1 MAHKDRSHAELSAS
15 GSSIWLNCTMSPVLS
30 RGVERRS
37 SKYADEGT
45 AAHEVAEELLRQRG
59 FGKPKAYSVD
69 EEAEKWVTPYVDY
82 VEALFRTAPLYQIEQ
97 RVSLAKLWEGNPPS
111 DLFGTADC
119 VVITPD
125 RTMHVVD
132 LKYGKGVSV
141 EVKDNSQL
149 LYYALGAWL
158 MVGDKLQIE
167 NVRMTIVQPRA
178 AHPDGPVRHWDLP
191 LVDVIHWGY
200 EVLKPTVDLIC
211 EDDPSK
217 LTLVEGKHC
226 RWCPAAL
233 AGCPE
238 KQKTKTNE
246 AKTEFGL

>member
-59 FGKPKAYSVD
+59 FGQPKAHEVD
-69 EEAEKWVTPYVDY
+69 EETETWVKPYVDY
-82 VEALFRTAPLYQIEQ
+82 VETLCRVAPLYQIEQ
-97 RVSLAKLWEGNPPS
+97 RVSLAKLWDGDPPS

-119 VVITPD
+119 VAVTPD
-125 RTMHVVD
+125 RTLHVVD
-132 LKYGKGVSV
+132 LKYGRGVPV
-141 EVKDNSQL
+141 EVRDNSQL

-167 NVRMTIVQPRA
+167 TVRMTIVQPRA
-178 AHPDGPVRHWDLP
+178 AHPDGPVRHCDLP
-191 LVDVIHWGY
+191 LVDVIHWGH

-211 EDDPSK
+211 AGDVSK
-217 LTLVEGKHC
+217 LTIAEGKHC

-233 AGCPE
+233 SRCPE
-238 KQKTKTNE
+238 KIKTKTNE
-246 AKTEFGL
+246 AKTEFS